1 MYAVEIRIAHMV
13 VEVKHSL
20 NTPDCDSKRHQ
31 LKTKM
36 NQLYIE
42 FVLVTYDS
50 KYNHGWNKRIKN
62 PLSSFRL
69 SW

>member
-20 NTPDCDSKRHQ
+20 NTPDCDSKR
-31 LKTKM
+31 M

-42 FVLVTYDS
+42 FVLVT
-50 KYNHGWNKRIKN
+50 
-62 PLSSFRL
+62 
-69 SW
+69 

>member
-42 FVLVTYDS
+42 FVLVT
-50 KYNHGWNKRIKN
+50 
-62 PLSSFRL
+62 
-69 SW
+69 